1 MKSNELTSGVIDSG
15 VRKRNL
21 ERLRKAGVVLPKF
34 SELADA
40 ATIPQS
46 TAAELKGVDFD
57 SPHPL
62 NLFRVHWYNSR
73 RDGGFTR
80 VPDHIV
86 LPPELTGVD
95 AKILVLFGNRFPMIK
110 AHKVLA
116 AYACLAPRL
125 LSGQFDIA
133 GQRAVWPSTGN
144 YCRGGV
150 AISRIIGC
158 RGVAVLP
165 AGMSRERFQWLEKW
179 VADPS
184 DIIRTPGTES
194 NVKEIYDTCNE
205 LAKDRG
211 NVIFNQF
218 SEFANYLVHYR
229 CTGSA
234 IGRTFE
240 SLSASDPSL
249 RLRAFVAASGSGG
262 TLGAGDF
269 LKDRFGSWTV
279 AVEALE
285 CPTLLYN
292 GFGDHNI
299 QGIGDKHVP
308 LIHNVMNTD
317 VVTAVSDRSTD
328 GLNVVFNSA
337 AGREFLAK
345 RRHVAPAVIEQLSS
359 FGISSICNV
368 LAAIKTAK
376 YAQLGA
382 SDVVATVA
390 TDGAEMY
397 SSEVEKTL
405 ASDFHG
411 SFDLA
416 DAAAA
421 YGEHMLGTHTDHLL
435 ELDSR
440 DRERIFNLGYFTW
453 VEQQGISI
461 EEFVR
466 RRDQSFWRGLQQLL
480 PEWDR
485 MIEEANAEAGVA
497 PATV

>member
-1 MKSNELTSGVIDSG
+1 MKSTDLTSSVVDGA
-15 VRKRNL
+15 VRNRNL
-21 ERLRKAGVVLPKF
+21 ESLRKAGVVLPKF

-40 ATIPQS
+40 ASIPRS
-46 TAAELKGVDFD
+46 IRGELAAIDPDV
-57 SPHPL
+57 PHPL

-73 RDGGFTR
+73 RDGAFAA

-86 LPPELTGVD
+86 LPSSLTGVD
-95 AKILVLFGNRFPMIK
+95 AKILVLFGNRFPMIR

-116 AYACLAPRL
+116 AYACLAPRV
-125 LSGQFDIA
+125 LSGQFDIER
-133 GQRAVWPSTGN
+133 QRAVWPSTGN

-165 AGMSRERFQWLEKW
+165 AGMSVERFRWLEKW
-179 VADPS
+179 VTDPG

-194 NVKEIYDTCNE
+194 NVKEIYDACNQ
-205 LAKDRG
+205 LAADPQ

-240 SLSASDPSL
+240 SLAASDRSL
-249 RLRAFVAASGSGG
+249 RLRAFVAASGSAG

-269 LKDRFGSWTV
+269 LKDRFGSATV

-317 VVTAVSDRSTD
+317 VVTAVSDRSTNA
-328 GLNVVFNSA
+328 LNVVFNTP
-337 AGREFLAK
+337 AGRDYLAS
-345 RRHVAPAVIEQLSS
+345 RRGVPPAVIEQLSS
-359 FGISSICNV
+359 LGISSICNI

-376 YAQLGA
+376 YYGMTS
-382 SDVVATVA
+382 SDVVTTVA

-397 SSEVEKTL
+397 ASEVQKTL
-405 ASDFHG
+405 KADFG
-411 SFDLA
+411 GRFDA
-416 DAAAA
+416 IDAAAA
-421 YGEHMLGTHTDHLL
+421 FGQHALGATTDHLV
-435 ELDSR
+435 ELTLR
-440 DRERIFNLGYFTW
+440 ERERILNLGYFTW
-453 VEQQGISI
+453 VEQQGYTTEDFRS
-461 EEFVR
+461 R
-466 RRDQSFWRGLQQLL
+466 AKQSFWRGLQELL
-480 PEWDR
+480 PAWDA
-485 MIEEANAEAGVA
+485 MIEEANAEAAVM
-497 PATV
+497 PAAV